1 MGWGNDPSIS
11 EVALVKSEVWLHMA
25 GEGATKNEEDS
36 KVFVS
41 GTWCTGGRQLLS
53 FTDLTDI
60 HILWSQIPYEATQIY
75 GAKQN
80 ENCIKENLFCPEI
93 LEQEED

>member
-1 MGWGNDPSIS
+1 MGWRYDPSIS
-11 EVALVKSEVWLHMA
+11 EVALVKFEVWLHMG
-25 GEGATKNEEDS
+25 GEGAAKDEEDS

-60 HILWSQIPYEATQIY
+60 HE
-75 GAKQN
+75 
-80 ENCIKENLFCPEI
+80 
-93 LEQEED
+93 

>member
-1 MGWGNDPSIS
+1 MRWGNDPSIS
-11 EVALVKSEVWLHMA
+11 KVALVKSKVWLHMG
-25 GEGATKNEEDS
+25 GEGATKDEEDS

-60 HILWSQIPYEATQIY
+60 HVLWSQIPYEAN
-75 GAKQN
+75 KFMEQN
-80 ENCIKENLFCPEI
+80 RMKIVLKKTYSALRY
-93 LEQEED
+93 